1 MNSRDTKN
9 LSSLVWWTWDLGESN
24 LVNLTIII
32 QKKNISATMTNKTIL
47 TGFRTVTLKQDKD
60 VFGSSFI
67 INLNGIDL
75 FMRGGNY
82 IPPEMMMDKT
92 NSDTYKK
99 IKEYA
104 LNAKF
109 NMIRVWGGGQFEKD

>member
-9 LSSLVWWTWDLGESN
+9 LSSLVWWTWDLGEPN

-32 QKKNISATMTNKTIL
+32 QKKNIPATIANKTIL